1 MNILLAVLLGV
12 IGANLLM
19 DLIDRFGPDTTKESE
34 EYLELIEQSE
44 KMEDIM

>member
-19 DLIDRFGPDTTKESE
+19 DLLDRFGFNSEDKCE